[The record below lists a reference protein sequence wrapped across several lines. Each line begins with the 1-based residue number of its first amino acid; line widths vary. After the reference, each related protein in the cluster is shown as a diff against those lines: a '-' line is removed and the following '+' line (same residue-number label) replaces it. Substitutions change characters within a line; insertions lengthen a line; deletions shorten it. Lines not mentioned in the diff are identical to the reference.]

1 MQEIVF
7 LQKFGVFQHSGIDK
21 FPFWSE
27 DCLQNH
33 STFILESIYRNM
45 KRLENALKWVRWVAM
60 AVPFVMLFGFQ
71 TRKPVTPKKQTG
83 TIRTIVI
90 DAGHGGKDPGCHG
103 SSAHEKHV
111 CLAMALELG
120 RKIKEAYP
128 EIKVVFTRDKDVFVE
143 LDDRAKIANKANA
156 DLFIC
161 IHANSASP
169 TAYGTETYVLGLHKT
184 EAQAKIADRE
194 NSTIYLEADKGE
206 KYKNFDMSPDA
217 IIARQLQLSVFL
229 DQSIIFADK
238 LQSEFKA
245 IGRYDRGVKQAGFLV
260 LYKTTMPSV
269 LIETGFLTNKEEE
282 KFLADSTGQKKMAGA
297 MFIAFEKYKAGLEG
311 VDYKTRGTQETLTN
325 DKPSQ
330 ADDQADLKD
339 KIVFRVQVE
348 TSETKISPTSV
359 RFKRHEVYEYQQDRL
374 YKYTVGEFV
383 NDFTAANN
391 YKNELRQKD
400 FPNAFVVAFQ
410 NGERISLEKAIKLAE
425 K

>member
-1 MQEIVF
+1 M
-7 LQKFGVFQHSGIDK
+7 
-21 FPFWSE
+21 
-27 DCLQNH
+27 N
-33 STFILESIYRNM
+33 
-45 KRLENALKWVRWVAM
+45 RLENSLKWVRWVAI
-60 AVPFVMLFGFQ
+60 AIPFAMLFGFQ
-71 TRKPVTPKKQTG
+71 SKKQPVASKEPG
-83 TIRTIVI
+83 TIKTIVI

-120 RKIKEAYP
+120 RKIKEGYP

-161 IHANSASP
+161 IHANSASA
-169 TAYGTETYVLGLHKT
+169 TASGTETYVLGLHKT

-206 KYKNFDMSPDA
+206 KYKDFDMSPDA

-229 DQSIIFADK
+229 DQSILFADK
-238 LQSEFKA
+238 LQNEFKS
-245 IGRYDRGVKQAGFLV
+245 IGRFDRGVKQAGFLV

-269 LIETGFLTNKEEE
+269 LIETGFLTNRDEE
-282 KFLADSTGQKKMAGA
+282 KFLADSSGQKKMAGA
-297 MFIAFEKYKAGLEG
+297 MFIAFEKYKADLEG
-311 VDYKTRGTQETLTN
+311 VDYKTRGNQEVI
-325 DKPSQ
+325 
-330 ADDQADLKD
+330 DDPVVEKKELKD
-339 KIVFRVQVE
+339 KVVFRVQIE
-348 TSETKISPTSV
+348 TSESKIAANSS
-359 RFKRHEVYEYQQDRL
+359 RFKKYEVFEYQQDRL
-374 YKYTVGEFV
+374 YKYTIGEFIG
-383 NDFTAANN
+383 DFNAANT
-391 YKNELRQKD
+391 YKNELRQKE

>member
-1 MQEIVF
+1 M
-7 LQKFGVFQHSGIDK
+7 
-21 FPFWSE
+21 
-27 DCLQNH
+27 N
-33 STFILESIYRNM
+33 
-45 KRLENALKWVRWVAM
+45 RLENSLKWLRWVAV
-60 AVPFVMLFGFQ
+60 ASPFVMLFGFQ
-71 TRKPVTPKKQTG
+71 IKKQPAQSKQSG
-83 TIRTIVI
+83 TIKTIVI

-103 SSAHEKHV
+103 SSAHEKNV

-120 RKIKEAYP
+120 RKIKEGYP

-161 IHANSASP
+161 IHANSASA

-184 EAQAKIADRE
+184 DAQAKIADRE

-206 KYKNFDMSPDA
+206 KYKDFDMSPDA

-229 DQSIIFADK
+229 DQSILFADK
-238 LQSEFKA
+238 LQSEFKS
-245 IGRYDRGVKQAGFLV
+245 IGRFDRGVKQAGFLV

-282 KFLADSTGQKKMAGA
+282 KFLADSAGQKKIAGA
-297 MFIAFEKYKAGLEG
+297 MFIAFEKYKAELEG
-311 VDYKTRGTQETLTN
+311 VDYKTRGKQEETDNADVEKKELN
-325 DKPSQ
+325 DKV
-330 ADDQADLKD
+330 
-339 KIVFRVQVE
+339 VFRIQIE
-348 TSETKISPTSV
+348 TSETKIAANSS
-359 RFKRHEVYEYQQDRL
+359 RFKKHEVFEYQQDKL
-374 YKYTVGEFV
+374 YKYTVGEFIG
-383 NDFTAANN
+383 DFSAANT
-391 YKNELRQKD
+391 YKNELRQKE